1 LATTSCTLVPHAR
14 IGRRRGRLRNGPC
27 RIPSPPRPLSAPVGT
42 GWRLALAWWRCTGWF
57 QHRRANR
64 LAQPSGRP
72 RHLSMAIADG
82 ARALRHVYR
91 RVDRAFRVDGD
102 RLWRD
107 VGRSTIAQSVVRGVC
122 YTVGMKRRHAQHHVR
137 LLGPLWL
144 VLVVAVGW
152 MPWGSKDRA
161 TSDPLP
167 DQPSPSQL
175 QPLRRRQTSS
185 GVVPRQRSSTA
196 CNFDGPGRLLA
207 RAA

>member
-1 LATTSCTLVPHAR
+1 LATTSCTLVPHTR

-122 YTVGMKRRHAQHHVR
+122 YTVGMKRRHAHHHVR
-137 LLGPLWL
+137 RPRPALGRPCSGRRLD
-144 VLVVAVGW
+144 AVGLEG
-152 MPWGSKDRA
+152 PRDFSPA
-161 TSDPLP
+161 P

-175 QPLRRRQTSS
+175 QPRPDETR
-185 GVVPRQRSSTA
+185 P
-196 CNFDGPGRLLA
+196 
-207 RAA
+207 

>member
-1 LATTSCTLVPHAR
+1 MGRAEFRAR
-14 IGRRRGRLRNGPC
+14 LGLSVRRW
-27 RIPSPPRPLSAPVGT
+27 APVGD
-42 GWRLALAWWRCTGWF
+42 WRSHGGGAPVGSSTDARIDF
-57 QHRRANR
+57 
-64 LAQPSGRP
+64 AQPSGRP
-72 RHLSMAIADG
+72 RHLSMAIPDRADS
-82 ARALRHVYR
+82 APEALRHVHR
-91 RVDRAFRVDGD
+91 RGNRAFRADAD

-122 YTVGMKRRHAQHHVR
+122 YTVGMKRRHAHHHVR